1 MSLPVTPRST
11 PAAPPT
17 DHDNGRPQCQAVTQ
31 DVPSTSAS
39 TSAAPYAVFD
49 RSSSHRPHPLQFQST
64 TIAPSPPF
72 SNQNTLDDTLPV
84 DVSSPG
90 SDRSADSSSSS
101 LRISTEISPHHFISL
116 HRQGS
121 LTSGS
126 GSSSTRSIAIKK
138 KSSFGNFQSI
148 SRTPSLKAA
157 FSNSLGGPGSA
168 ASSLIPSPIISAM
181 GDMSPLPSPLLP
193 ADSPGPWRRL
203 MGAASPAP
211 RSRLNSLGEDDI
223 ISSSPCEVETMQ
235 STPQADLLSP
245 AGPPKPANLAP
256 QEHKRHHTRNRSN
269 SEYIPIP
276 EGISFPKR
284 LMSVS
289 GPHGKLNT
297 ADAHEAHIRR
307 ELNYAEQ
314 RGLTPTVRQPPT
326 PPPSE
331 SSKDST
337 ELSRPKDLG
346 ELFEARGRHDKK
358 RRRWR
363 ALRCLGQGTFSRVML
378 ATSQIVPQ
386 DNESD
391 SSNSESQP
399 DRKTLV
405 AVKVCEHGPRGGASE
420 ERVEMSLKRELEIL
434 QVIHHPSIVDLKAFN
449 IEPTRAILV
458 LCYSP
463 GGDLFD
469 VATTHRSVLSPALM
483 RRIFAELVGALQY
496 LHNMKIVHRDV
507 KLENV
512 LVNLSAH
519 ELGDKS
525 IDWQTYPNSVI
536 TLTDLGLA
544 RRINDDEKLETRCG
558 SDDYAAPEVIMG
570 QPYDGRATDAW
581 SLGVLLYAL
590 LESRLPFDPHPGMT
604 DAHRMRSRTTHRIAR
619 VEWRWVEY
627 GGDDTDNDGD
637 EAKFEAK
644 GLLGACE
651 ITEGLLKRARSRW
664 SLEKVA
670 SKPWVKDAIRV
681 EGGVKFWEEEEG
693 EEIL

>member
-31 DVPSTSAS
+31 DVPSTSTS

-72 SNQNTLDDTLPV
+72 SNQNTLDDTHSL

-126 GSSSTRSIAIKK
+126 GNSSTRSIAIKK

-203 MGAASPAP
+203 LGAASPTP
-211 RSRLNSLGEDDI
+211 RSRLNSLGEGDI
-223 ISSSPCEVETMQ
+223 ISSSPCEAEAMQ

-245 AGPPKPANLAP
+245 AGLPKPASLAP
-256 QEHKRHHTRNRSN
+256 QEHKRQHTRNRSN

-399 DRKTLV
+399 NRKTLV

-434 QVIHHPSIVDLKAFN
+434 QVIHHPSIVDLKAFS

-469 VATTHRSVLSPALM
+469 VATAHRSVLSPALM

-496 LHNMKIVHRDV
+496 LHDMKIVHRDV